1 MGQHEEDQLII
12 QRLKDE
18 MRQMDALMVSVS
30 KNDDAEILRLRSLL
44 DSAYEVAMTTPF
56 DRITE
61 VDDGYVGQIRTTYHG
76 CAEIAKQLLTK
87 LGGNNGNDKA
97 A

>member
-30 KNDDAEILRLRSLL
+30 KNDDAEILRLKDLL
-44 DSAYEVAMTTPF
+44 DEAKEGLKWSNDCLEDMLRKTKHNAIEKMPV
-56 DRITE
+56 
-61 VDDGYVGQIRTTYHG
+61 
-76 CAEIAKQLLTK
+76 IANTKQLLTK
-87 LGGNNGNDKA
+87 LGGV
-97 A
+97 